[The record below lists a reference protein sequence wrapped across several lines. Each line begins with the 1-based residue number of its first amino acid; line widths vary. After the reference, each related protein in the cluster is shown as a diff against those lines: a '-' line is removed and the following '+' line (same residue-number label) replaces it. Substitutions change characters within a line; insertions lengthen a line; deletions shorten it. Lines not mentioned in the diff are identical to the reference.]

1 MLLSVAKQLG
11 VSWDEAEAA
20 AAEAESL
27 GWLTMEG
34 KHSVCLTDAGNR
46 LAPTLRPKPKAR
58 KGRQRAGKA

>member
-11 VSWDEAEAA
+11 VTWDEAEAA

-46 LAPTLRPKPKAR
+46 LPPTSNPKLTNKSVI
-58 KGRQRAGKA
+58 

>member
-46 LAPTLRPKPKAR
+46 LAPMSSPKLKAR
-58 KGRQRAGKA
+58 TSRQQAGKT